1 MEEGSRGHHSDLV
14 SGQGMSMGGVI
25 DARIKCTSGVAII
38 VDLGL
43 RLERGDVVDIPEAS
57 AQSSQDLWKLQR
69 IGQVS
74 VRWITRC
81 REMKD
86 KPPKLPAPPF
96 IRLSRNKKKPPR
108 TAPKEQTGTSVDSEA
123 LAKRIRAEVREEM
136 GELKALLAS
145 MLDASSQPQPEPEVQ
160 QAQLPE
166 GFSDAVKNA
175 VQQAVGS
182 MPRVAGTTSSGTV
195 GEAMPMFIPAKIL
208 NPETKGEIDVKSE
221 SSEDNAVDEAS
232 QALRSM
238 KKKRSKKSRKKT

>member
-1 MEEGSRGHHSDLV
+1 MEEGSGRHHSDLV
-14 SGQGMSMGGVI
+14 SERGVDMSGVI
-25 DARIKCTSGVAII
+25 DARIKCTSGVAIV

-43 RLERGDVVDIPEAS
+43 RLERGDVVDIPEAA

-81 REMKD
+81 REMKE
-86 KPPKLPAPPF
+86 KPPKPPAPPF
-96 IRLSRNKKKPPR
+96 VRLSRNKKKPSKPQ
-108 TAPKEQTGTSVDSEA
+108 PKVPSGTSVDSEA

-145 MLDASSQPQPEPEVQ
+145 MLDASSQPQSEPEVQ

-166 GFSDAVKNA
+166 GFSEAVKSA
-175 VQQAVGS
+175 VKQAVGS
-182 MPRVAGTTSSGTV
+182 MPQVAAATSGGTV
-195 GEAMPMFIPAKIL
+195 EEDMPMFIPSKII

-221 SSEDNAVDEAS
+221 SSGDSAVDDAS